1 MLTRPLLFGAALALL
16 LSACSKPAPQSADSG
31 GPLGAVRFSI
41 PASEPMPG
49 PPAPDAKAGWSAHAN
64 GAAARYGFPGQ
75 TPLLMLACREGQL
88 IVTRPVPAEIGAQA
102 LFAVIGGGQIL
113 RLPVDATS
121 LPGERGYTWQ
131 GAIAADDP
139 RAAVFTGNGFDGTL
153 PGAGKITVAGSD
165 VARKVVR
172 RCRGRGS
179 DEDASPLP
187 LPSAPPAPK
196 PAEHA
201 AT

>member
-1 MLTRPLLFGAALALL
+1 MLIRPLLFGAALALS
-16 LSACSKPAPQSADSG
+16 LSACSKPAQQSAEGG
-31 GPLGAVRFSI
+31 GPLEAVRISI

-49 PPAPDAKAGWSAHAN
+49 PPAPDARAGWSAHAN

-75 TPLLMLACREGQL
+75 TPLLMLACHAGQL
-88 IVTRPVPAEIGAQA
+88 IVTRPAPAEIGAQA
-102 LFAVIGGGQIL
+102 LFALIGGGQIL
-113 RLPVDATS
+113 RLPVDATN
-121 LPGERGYTWQ
+121 LPGERGYIWR

-139 RAAVFTGNGFDGTL
+139 RAAVFTGDGFDGTL

-165 VARKVVR
+165 VAREVVR
-172 RCRGRGS
+172 RCRGKAT

-187 LPSAPPAPK
+187 LPTAPPAPK